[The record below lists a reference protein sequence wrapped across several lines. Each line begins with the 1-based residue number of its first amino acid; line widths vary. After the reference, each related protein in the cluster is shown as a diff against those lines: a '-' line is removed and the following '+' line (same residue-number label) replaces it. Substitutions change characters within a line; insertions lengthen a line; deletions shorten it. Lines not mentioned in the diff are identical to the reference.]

1 MTEITHR
8 CEGSLKNEMS
18 IRFTTQYNSLEIS
31 DDFVTW
37 RLFRLET
44 DYDYNSTYLSH
55 VSEIKFCPFC
65 GKELKDIREEGND
78 HKATI

>member
-8 CEGSLKNEMS
+8 CDSSLKNEMS

-37 RLFRLET
+37 RLFRPEIN
-44 DYDYNSTYLSH
+44 YDYNSIYLSH
-55 VSEIKFCPFC
+55 VSEIQFCPFC
-65 GKELKDIREEGND
+65 GKELKNINKEGD
-78 HKATI
+78 